1 VLGHHGAKG
10 TTWLGR
16 WSIRWLLVSVSFGR
30 IPGMEALNAIS
41 NAIIL
46 AKRLGEISKIIAE
59 GEFKNVLVE
68 LGNRVNGA

>member
-1 VLGHHGAKG
+1 
-10 TTWLGR
+10 
-16 WSIRWLLVSVSFGR
+16 
-30 IPGMEALNAIS
+30 MEALNTIS
-41 NAIIL
+41 NPIIL